1 MKNVVII
8 FLFITN
14 NKNEKKRKKKSRQ
27 QHFKFENFYKS
38 EDYHNNYFNDH
49 TEESYCKFVVD
60 PKVRKFLSKYKSVLK
75 PEYK

>member
-1 MKNVVII
+1 M
-8 FLFITN
+8 FLFKEF
-14 NKNEKKRKKKSRQ
+14 KNDIVTEVT
-27 QHFKFENFYKS
+27 KFENFYKS

-75 PEYK
+75 PEYKWYKYNYIYK

>member
-1 MKNVVII
+1 L
-8 FLFITN
+8 FLFKEF
-14 NKNEKKRKKKSRQ
+14 KNDIVTEVT
-27 QHFKFENFYKS
+27 KFENFYKS

>member
-1 MKNVVII
+1 LIL
-8 FLFITN
+8 FLFKEF
-14 NKNEKKRKKKSRQ
+14 KNDIVTEVT
-27 QHFKFENFYKS
+27 KFENFYKS

-75 PEYK
+75 PEYKWYKYNYIYK

>member
-1 MKNVVII
+1 M
-8 FLFITN
+8 FLFKEF
-14 NKNEKKRKKKSRQ
+14 KNDIVTEVT
-27 QHFKFENFYKS
+27 KFENFYKS

>member
-1 MKNVVII
+1 MFLYKEFKNDIVTEV
-8 FLFITN
+8 T
-14 NKNEKKRKKKSRQ
+14 
-27 QHFKFENFYKS
+27 KFENFYKS

-75 PEYK
+75 PEYKW

>member
-1 MKNVVII
+1 LIL
-8 FLFITN
+8 FLFKEF
-14 NKNEKKRKKKSRQ
+14 KNDIVTEVT
-27 QHFKFENFYKS
+27 KFENFYKS

-75 PEYK
+75 PEYKWYKYNYI

>member
-1 MKNVVII
+1 L
-8 FLFITN
+8 FLFKEF
-14 NKNEKKRKKKSRQ
+14 KNDIVTEVT
-27 QHFKFENFYKS
+27 KFENFYKS

-75 PEYK
+75 PEYKWYKYNYI

>member
-1 MKNVVII
+1 MFLYKEFKNDIVTEV
-8 FLFITN
+8 T
-14 NKNEKKRKKKSRQ
+14 
-27 QHFKFENFYKS
+27 KFENFYKS

>member
-1 MKNVVII
+1 M
-8 FLFITN
+8 FLFKEF
-14 NKNEKKRKKKSRQ
+14 KNDIVTEVT
-27 QHFKFENFYKS
+27 KFENFYKS

-75 PEYK
+75 PEYKW